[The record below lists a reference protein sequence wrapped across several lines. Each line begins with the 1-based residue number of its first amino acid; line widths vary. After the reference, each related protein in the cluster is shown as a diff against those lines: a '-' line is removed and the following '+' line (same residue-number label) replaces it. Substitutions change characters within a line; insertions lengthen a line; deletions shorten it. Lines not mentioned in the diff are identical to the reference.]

1 MISFFLFWVVFFPP
15 KQNLFYVHGYAY
27 AWLYVCSTTVQ
38 GPMKATKK
46 PSHLLEL
53 ELQSVVSWWLYG
65 WAPGTE
71 LWKKMLLPAE
81 LSLQRL
87 WIGFYPKM
95 NLSVLKIQCFFFFF
109 VWVLSI
115 RMYILKDLTNFS
127 ESKIH
132 LINNNVLNVLLFTW
146 KYFFSANDTMPNNGW
161 SLNFSEIYFS
171 VPS

>member
-1 MISFFLFWVVFFPP
+1 MCPCKHVLSFASMILLKMKISFYDFFFSFLGCFFSPKTKFILCTWVCIRLTV
-15 KQNLFYVHGYAY
+15 
-27 AWLYVCSTTVQ
+27 YVCSTTVQ

-65 WAPGTE
+65 WVPGTE

-87 WIGFYPKM
+87 WIGFYPSPM

-109 VWVLSI
+109 VFVFEFYQLEC
-115 RMYILKDLTNFS
+115 TF
-127 ESKIH
+127 
-132 LINNNVLNVLLFTW
+132 
-146 KYFFSANDTMPNNGW
+146 
-161 SLNFSEIYFS
+161 
-171 VPS
+171 